1 MATKKKGAQQV
12 QLLRGMKDVLPED
25 APYWQALRERF
36 LSIAA
41 SYSFS
46 EIQLPILESKDLF
59 VRGVG
64 QDTDIVSK
72 EMFTFM
78 DHGESVVLRPE
89 FTASFARAYIEHG
102 MLSRPQPVKLFHMG
116 PAFRRERPQAGR
128 QRQFHQ
134 FDFEIMGSA
143 SATMDAEIIVLSY
156 GLCTDF
162 RLDVE
167 VHVNS
172 IGDPQSR
179 KDYIKALVQFV
190 KPHKKA
196 LCADCNKR
204 LEKNPL
210 RILDCKNKKC
220 QTILEEAPE
229 IVDFLDEES
238 RAHFVEVL
246 EHLDAAEV
254 PYILNSKLVRG
265 LDYYNRTVFEIIP
278 TGDESRQGTLMGG
291 GRYDGLVKM
300 LGGRAVPAVG
310 VAGGVE
316 RLLQLVK
323 ANEKFTLPVIRPDI
337 FVAQLGDR
345 TKRKALYLFEHL
357 RKNGFHV
364 VHDFSSSGLR
374 DQLGTADKLRVKYTL
389 VLGQKEMMDETV
401 MVRDMENGSQEVVD
415 IGKIAADMAK
425 RLRRAS

>member
-1 MATKKKGAQQV
+1 MATKRKGAQHF
-12 QLLRGMKDVLPED
+12 QLLRGMKDVLPEE
-25 APYWQALRERF
+25 AGYWKALRDKC
-36 LSIAA
+36 LSMAD
-41 SYSFS
+41 SYNFY

-72 EMFTFM
+72 EMFTFV

-89 FTASFARAYIEHG
+89 FTASFARAYVEHG
-102 MLSRPQPVKLFHMG
+102 MVSRPQPVKLFHMG

-143 SATMDAEIIVLSY
+143 SPTMDAEIIVLAY

-162 RLDVE
+162 RLDVA

-172 IGDPQSR
+172 IGDTPSR
-179 KDYIKALVQFV
+179 KEYIKALVHFV
-190 KPHKKA
+190 KPHKKI

-220 QTILEEAPE
+220 QSILEEAPE
-229 IVDFLDEES
+229 MVDFLDEES
-238 RAHFVEVL
+238 RTHFVEVL
-246 EHLDAAEV
+246 EHLDACEI

-265 LDYYNRTVFEIIP
+265 LDYYNRTVFEIVP
-278 TGDESRQGTLMGG
+278 TGDESRQGTLLGG

-300 LGGRAVPAVG
+300 IGGRSVPAVG
-310 VAGGVE
+310 FAGGVE
-316 RLLQLVK
+316 RILQALK
-323 ANEKFTLPVIRPDI
+323 TNEKFSLPEVRPDI

-364 VHDFSSSGLR
+364 THDFSSSGLR
-374 DQLGTADKLRVKYTL
+374 DQLGMADKLRVKYTL

-415 IGKIAADMAK
+415 IAKIAADMAK
-425 RLRRAS
+425 RLQRA